1 MEYVVFFMIIF
12 IVIIFLKAKNQ
23 VDQINRLNR
32 ILFEDKQPGRYVREF
47 DKLLEKKKAGRNP
60 AVNILQK
67 TTGLFYDG
75 RFDEAVE
82 TLEDIAESVPG
93 NWEPIYL
100 QNLILSLLFKGETEE
115 ALKKLEET
123 KQVMEKYKD
132 NSYYTEMVEIVYAV
146 SDYFRGERKKEYFA
160 ELSQSGAND
169 YRKSFGYYFLGKI
182 NKQEDNI
189 SEAEANFIKAAECG
203 RGSFIENLARA
214 E

>member
-32 ILFEDKQPGRYVREF
+32 ILFEEKQPGRYVREF

-100 QNLILSLLFKGETEE
+100 QNLILSLLFKGETEK
-115 ALKKLEET
+115 ALEKLEET

-182 NKQEDNI
+182 NKQEDNM
-189 SEAEANFIKAAECG
+189 SEAEADFAKAAECG
-203 RGSFIENLARA
+203 RGSFIEKLAR
-214 E
+214 EE